1 MSRDAKKDEVQEHLP
16 SQQHSHTRQTKFTP
30 ENMRQIVNL
39 VERGKSK
46 EQIAEIV
53 GVTVGTL
60 QVTCSKLGIS
70 LRPPRF
76 NTGTYRMLRRRRLE
90 REEQPSL
97 AVQAHSTA
105 VVQND
110 KVQDQP
116 LADETAVMHGK
127 PPSRPRERENGGTGI
142 MNLAIK
148 MLYKGQQK
156 TSELPLSQEMIAHLA
171 LEAEFRSIGIGE
183 LMRQLIVAV
192 IEKDVFKDMLDENSG
207 AEILDQRTIRHTNNP
222 SPSAAHSIGSPSNS
236 RFVGV

>member
-1 MSRDAKKDEVQEHLP
+1 MSGDAKKDEIQEHPP
-16 SQQHSHTRQTKFTP
+16 SQQHSHTRKTKFTP
-30 ENMRQIVNL
+30 ENIRQIVNL

-46 EQIAEIV
+46 EQIAEMV

-76 NTGTYRMLRRRRLE
+76 NTGTYGMLRRRRLQ

-110 KVQDQP
+110 KNVQDQP
-116 LADETAVMHGK
+116 LPDESTVMHGE
-127 PPSRPRERENGGTGI
+127 PPSRPRERETGGTGI

-156 TSELPLSQEMIAHLA
+156 TRTSELPLTQEMIAHLA
-171 LEAEFRSIGIGE
+171 LEAEFRGMGIGD
-183 LMRQLIVAV
+183 LLTQLIVAV
-192 IEKDVFKDMLDENSG
+192 IEKDKFKATLDENSG
-207 AEILDQRTIRHTNNP
+207 AEILDQRTVRQNEPQH
-222 SPSAAHSIGSPSNS
+222 
-236 RFVGV
+236 